1 MLNHLKE
8 IVDKIKLITEAVSTE
23 EQEKRQYIINLL
35 IDIGLRER
43 GYVRV
48 IDEESDV
55 YIPRVIN
62 PATKVWTK
70 LISKAYKILDTEN
83 SLTYLKYLFQEE
95 QFSESTDLVDLI
107 SLSIF
112 LNELS
117 QISKNYRETDMV
129 DSFDQWLNE
138 LKEKLIKREKLN
150 QSKYTL
156 MLEVFV
162 DIASSNPLENLT
174 EQANKL
180 KRDVYFALRKM
191 SEEQGLINEEDIIAA
206 QQFMGDPFLEL
217 GNPKKQKHDASE
229 SLATDQEK
237 IRTAS
242 YWSLNPIDNTLV
254 KKTPDMRKKSY
265 LAHLWVQENKVLN
278 LKPEQKDYWTSV
290 RKGLFPGKAHVTAGE
305 VERKNLGGGHSARYL
320 SNGATIISKEA
331 PNRWGA
337 YNAEIQLESGLIKKS
352 SVFPDSWDKVEIEKN
367 IYEASLHK
375 ISPVESSLQNFKY
388 TGTTKDGM
396 PIVIVESDKGRIITA
411 YPDIVTTYPK
421 VISKAVPKKN
431 ISAYPK
437 HINYRKHS
445 W

>member
-1 MLNHLKE
+1 M
-8 IVDKIKLITEAVSTE
+8 TE

-191 SEEQGLINEEDIIAA
+191 SEEQGLINEEDIIVA

-320 SNGATIISKEA
+320 SDGATIISKEA

-352 SVFPDSWDKVEIEKN
+352 SVFPDSWDKEEIEKN

-396 PIVIVESDKGRIITA
+396 PIVIVENDKGRIVTA
-411 YPDIVTTYPK
+411 YPDVDSSTYPK
-421 VISKAVPKKN
+421 ATPETILKKN
-431 ISAYPK
+431 ISSYPK
-437 HINYRKHS
+437 QVSYKKLF